1 MAQVVECLCES
12 LSSIPSTQKQ
22 KKKNKKKER
31 KKQERKVINDQCRAV
46 LVQLQAENFQL

>member
-22 KKKNKKKER
+22 KKNKKKER